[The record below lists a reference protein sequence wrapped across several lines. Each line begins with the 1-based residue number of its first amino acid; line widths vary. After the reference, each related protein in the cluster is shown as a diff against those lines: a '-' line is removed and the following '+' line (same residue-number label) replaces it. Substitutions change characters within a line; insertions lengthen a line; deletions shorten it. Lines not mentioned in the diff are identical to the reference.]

1 MSILMLNV
9 VMLNAVLLNVVVP
22 EMERWGGGEFE
33 SCAECQCER
42 LPKAKT

>member
-1 MSILMLNV
+1 MSALMLSV
-9 VMLNAVLLNVVVP
+9 FMLNSVILSVVVP
-22 EMERWGGGEFE
+22 EMERGGGEFE